1 MSKPRLII
9 KRIKC
14 QIIGAKIQTIKSI
27 YAFKHYLCEVKS
39 LLSLNHYFLKY
50 KWLLLLGILFVSLST
65 IFGTYQAVIVRK
77 GTNTV
82 LKYIEEDNFKDTS
95 IFIYY
100 GLTIIGLALTSGL
113 FMFLMRQTIIVM
125 SRHIEYDQ
133 KNEIYQHYQNL
144 DVSFYKQNSTGDL
157 MNRIT
162 EDVSKVR
169 MYTGPA
175 VMYLVNT
182 FVTVV
187 TVLVFMLNVNWQLT
201 LMVFIPLPIL
211 SFIIYKVS
219 DKINKRSNKVQEELS
234 NLTSHAQESFASIRV
249 IKAYAQESFF
259 TKSLDEKG
267 DVYKKE
273 NLKLATIESYF
284 QPTMVLM
291 IGLSVMIT
299 IWYGGYLVM
308 EKKIEAGNIPEFIM
322 NVYRLTWPFAA
333 LGWVTSLIQRA
344 AASQTRINQFL
355 KTPSVITNNIKT
367 ETKISG
373 DIKFK
378 NVSFTYPETGITAL
392 KNISFH
398 IKQGEILG
406 ITGPV
411 GSGKSTI
418 AQLLSRIYDVQEGE
432 VLLDGKNIKHLN
444 LSDLRKN
451 TGVVT
456 QEVFLFSDTIANN
469 ISFASE
475 KEFSKHEIEAAAKNA
490 AVYDNIQGFP
500 DRFETMVGERG
511 ITLSGGQK
519 QRVSIARAIIKNPEI
534 LIFDD
539 CLSAVDT
546 ETESQILTNL
556 RQIMKNKTCVIISP
570 RISSI
575 RHANTILYLKDGEIS
590 EQGTHQELLNL
601 KGDYHSLFELQ
612 KN

>member
-1 MSKPRLII
+1 M
-9 KRIKC
+9 
-14 QIIGAKIQTIKSI
+14 
-27 YAFKHYLCEVKS
+27 
-39 LLSLNHYFLKY
+39 
-50 KWLLLLGILFVSLST
+50 GILFVSLST

-82 LKYIEEDNFKDTS
+82 LKYISENNFSDTS
-95 IFIYY
+95 VFVTY

-133 KNEIYQHYQNL
+133 KNEIYRHYQAL
-144 DVSFYKQNSTGDL
+144 DVSFYKQHSTGDL

-162 EDVSKVR
+162 EDVGKVR

-182 FVTVV
+182 VV
-187 TVLVFMLNVNWQLT
+187 TVITVLIFMLNVNWQLT
-201 LMVFIPLPIL
+201 LMVFIPLPVL
-211 SFIIYKVS
+211 SLIIYKVS

-234 NLTSHAQESFASIRV
+234 NLTSHTQESFASIRV
-249 IKAYAQESFF
+249 IKAYAQEKFF

-308 EKKIEAGNIPEFIM
+308 QKKIEAGNIPEFIM

-344 AASQTRINQFL
+344 AASQTRINEFL
-355 KTPSVITNNIKT
+355 KTPAAIQNET
-367 ETKISG
+367 ETITKIEG
-373 DIKFK
+373 DIKFS
-378 NVSFTYPETGITAL
+378 NVTFTYPETGITAL

-398 IKQGEILG
+398 VKPGQILG

-418 AQLLSRIYDVQEGE
+418 AQLLSRIYDAPEGE
-432 VLLDGKNIKHLN
+432 ILMDEKNIKHLN
-444 LSDLRKN
+444 LSDLRKV
-451 TGVVT
+451 TGVVP
-456 QEVFLFSDTIANN
+456 QEVFLFSDTIAHN

-475 KEFSKHEIEAAAKNA
+475 KKFNQEEIEEAAKKA
-490 AVYDNIQGFP
+490 SVYENIIAFP
-500 DRFETMVGERG
+500 DKFNTMVGERG

-519 QRVSIARAIIKNPEI
+519 QRISIARAIIKNPDI

-546 ETESQILTNL
+546 ETESLILNNL
-556 RQIMKNKTCVIISP
+556 KRIMQNKTCVIISP

-575 RHANTILYLKDGEIS
+575 KHADVILYLKNGEIS
-590 EQGTHQELLNL
+590 EKGTHQELLNL

>member
-1 MSKPRLII
+1 M
-9 KRIKC
+9 
-14 QIIGAKIQTIKSI
+14 
-27 YAFKHYLCEVKS
+27 KS
-39 LLSLNHYFLKY
+39 LLSLNHYFVKY

-77 GTNTV
+77 GTNTL
-82 LKYIEEDNFKDTS
+82 LKLIDDKNFGDNS
-95 IFIYY
+95 VFIYY
-100 GLTIIGLALTSGL
+100 GLTIIGLALISGL

-133 KNEIYQHYQNL
+133 KNEIYDHYQKL
-144 DVSFYKQNSTGDL
+144 DISFYKQNSTGDL

-162 EDVSKVR
+162 EDVGKVR

-175 VMYLVNT
+175 VMYMVN
-182 FVTVV
+182 TVV
-187 TVLVFMLNVNWQLT
+187 TIITVVAFMLSVNVQLT

-219 DKINKRSNKVQEELS
+219 NLINQRSNKVQQELS

-249 IKAYAQESFF
+249 VKAYAREKFF
-259 TKSLDEKG
+259 SETINEKG
-267 DVYKKE
+267 ENYKKE

-291 IGLSVMIT
+291 IGMSVLIT
-299 IWYGGYLVM
+299 VWYGGYLVTQN
-308 EKKIEAGNIPEFIM
+308 KIEAGNIPEFIM
-322 NVYRLTWPFAA
+322 NVFRLTWPFAS
-333 LGWVTSLIQRA
+333 LGWVTSLVQRA
-344 AASQTRINQFL
+344 AASQERINEFL
-355 KTPSVITNNIKT
+355 SVKPTIVNPVNEKTDVA
-367 ETKISG
+367 G
-373 DIKFK
+373 DIEFK
-378 NVSFTYPETGITAL
+378 NVTFTYPETGIKAL
-392 KNISFH
+392 DNVSFEL
-398 IKQGEILG
+398 KKGEVLG

-418 AQLLSRIYDVQEGE
+418 AQLLSRIYDCDNGE
-432 VLLDGKNIKHLN
+432 ISVNNKNIKQHHLYH
-444 LSDLRKN
+444 LRN
-451 TGVVT
+451 NMGIVP

-469 ISFASE
+469 ISFAGNNNFTKTDIE
-475 KEFSKHEIEAAAKNA
+475 EAAKKAS
-490 AVYDNIQGFP
+490 VYDNIMSFP
-500 DRFETMVGERG
+500 EKFETMVGERG

-546 ETESQILTNL
+546 ETEAQILNNL
-556 RQIMKNKTCVIISP
+556 KQIMHGKTCIIISP

-575 RHANTILYLKDGEIS
+575 KAANKILYLSDGRIAES
-590 EQGTHQELLNL
+590 GTHQDLLNL
-601 KGDYHSLFELQ
+601 KGKYYDLFELQ

>member
-1 MSKPRLII
+1 M
-9 KRIKC
+9 
-14 QIIGAKIQTIKSI
+14 GT
-27 YAFKHYLCEVKS
+27 
-39 LLSLNHYFLKY
+39 
-50 KWLLLLGILFVSLST
+50 LFVSLST
-65 IFGTYQAVIVRK
+65 IFGTYQAVIVHE
-77 GTNTV
+77 GTDTI
-82 LKYIEEDNFKDTS
+82 LKYIRENNFSDTS
-95 IFIYY
+95 VFIYY
-100 GLTIIGLALTSGL
+100 GLEIIGLALISGL

-125 SRHIEYDQ
+125 SRHIEFDQ
-133 KNEIYQHYQNL
+133 KNEIYEHYQKL
-144 DVSFYKQNSTGDL
+144 DISFFKKYSTGDL

-162 EDVSKVR
+162 EDVGKVR

-182 FVTVV
+182 LVT
-187 TVLVFMLNVNWQLT
+187 TITILVFMLKVNWQLT
-201 LMVFIPLPIL
+201 LLVFIPLPIL

-249 IKAYAQESFF
+249 IKAYAQENFF
-259 TKSLDEKG
+259 TKSMDEKG
-267 DVYKKE
+267 EVYKKE

-291 IGLSVMIT
+291 VGLSIMIT
-299 IWYGGYLVM
+299 VWVGGYFLI
-308 EKKIEAGNIPEFIM
+308 EKKIDPGNIPEFIIY
-322 NVYRLTWPFAA
+322 VYRLTWPFAA

-344 AASQTRINQFL
+344 EASQNRINEFL
-355 KTPSVITNNIKT
+355 KTPSAIKNESGT
-367 ETKISG
+367 GTKITG
-373 DIKFK
+373 DIKFS
-378 NVSFTYPETGITAL
+378 NVTFTYPETGITAL

-398 IKQGEILG
+398 IQPGQILG

-418 AQLLSRIYDVQEGE
+418 AQLISRIYDTHQGE
-432 VLLDGKNIKHLN
+432 VLMDEKNIKHLN
-444 LSDLRKN
+444 LSDLRKAM
-451 TGVVT
+451 GVVP

-475 KEFSKHEIEAAAKNA
+475 KEFSKNEIEQAAKNA
-490 AVYDNIQGFP
+490 VVYDNIEAFP
-500 DRFETMVGERG
+500 NKFETMVGERG

-556 RQIMKNKTCVIISP
+556 RKIMKNKTCVIISP

-575 RHANTILYLKDGEIS
+575 RHADTILYLKNGEIS
-590 EQGTHQELLNL
+590 EKGNHKELLNL
-601 KGDYHSLFELQ
+601 RGEYFSLFELQ

>member
-1 MSKPRLII
+1 M
-9 KRIKC
+9 
-14 QIIGAKIQTIKSI
+14 
-27 YAFKHYLCEVKS
+27 
-39 LLSLNHYFLKY
+39 
-50 KWLLLLGILFVSLST
+50 GILFVSLST

-82 LKYIEEDNFKDTS
+82 LKYIAENNFSDTS
-95 IFIYY
+95 IFITY

-133 KNEIYQHYQNL
+133 KNEIYQHYQSL
-144 DVSFYKQNSTGDL
+144 DVSFYKQHSTGDL

-162 EDVSKVR
+162 EDVGKVR

-182 FVTVV
+182 LVTVI
-187 TVLVFMLNVNWQLT
+187 TVLVFMLNVNWELT
-201 LMVFIPLPIL
+201 LMVFIPLPVL

-219 DKINKRSNKVQEELS
+219 DKINKRSNKVQQELS

-249 IKAYAQESFF
+249 IKAYAQENYF

-267 DVYKKE
+267 DIYKKE

-308 EKKIEAGNIPEFIM
+308 HKKIEAGNIPEFIM

-344 AASQTRINQFL
+344 AASQTRINEFL
-355 KTPSVITNNIKT
+355 KTPSAIKNDST
-367 ETKISG
+367 SETKIDG
-373 DIKFK
+373 DIKFS

-398 IKQGEILG
+398 VKPGQILG

-418 AQLLSRIYDVQEGE
+418 AQLLSRIYDTEQGE
-432 VLLDGKNIKHLN
+432 ILMDNKNIKHLN
-444 LSDLRKN
+444 LSDLRKSM
-451 TGVVT
+451 GIVP
-456 QEVFLFSDTIANN
+456 QEVFLFSDTISNN

-475 KEFSKHEIEAAAKNA
+475 KEFSKEEIETAAKNA
-490 AVYDNIQGFP
+490 SVYDNIQEFP
-500 DRFETMVGERG
+500 NKFETLVGERG

-546 ETESQILTNL
+546 ETESLILNNL
-556 RQIMKNKTCVIISP
+556 KRIMQNKTCIIISP

-575 RHANTILYLKDGEIS
+575 RHADTILYLKNGEVS
-590 EQGTHQELLNL
+590 ESGTHQDLLNL
-601 KGDYHSLFELQ
+601 KGDYFGLFELQ

>member
-1 MSKPRLII
+1 M
-9 KRIKC
+9 
-14 QIIGAKIQTIKSI
+14 
-27 YAFKHYLCEVKS
+27 KS
-39 LLSLNHYFLKY
+39 LLSLNHYFVKY

-77 GTNTV
+77 GTNTL
-82 LKYIEEDNFKDTS
+82 LKLINDKNFGDNS
-95 IFIYY
+95 VFIYY
-100 GLTIIGLALTSGL
+100 GLTIIGLALISGL

-133 KNEIYQHYQNL
+133 KNEIYDHYQKL
-144 DVSFYKQNSTGDL
+144 DISFYKQNSTGDL

-162 EDVSKVR
+162 EDVGKVR

-175 VMYLVNT
+175 VMYMVN
-182 FVTVV
+182 TVV
-187 TVLVFMLNVNWQLT
+187 TIITVVAFMLSVNVQLT

-219 DKINKRSNKVQEELS
+219 NLINQRSNKVQQELS

-249 IKAYAQESFF
+249 VKAYAREKFF
-259 TKSLDEKG
+259 SETINEKG
-267 DVYKKE
+267 ENYKKE

-291 IGLSVMIT
+291 IGMSVLIT
-299 IWYGGYLVM
+299 VWYGGYLVTQ
-308 EKKIEAGNIPEFIM
+308 KKIEAGNIPEFIM
-322 NVYRLTWPFAA
+322 NVFRLTWPFAS
-333 LGWVTSLIQRA
+333 LGWVTSLVQRA
-344 AASQTRINQFL
+344 AASQERINEFL
-355 KTPSVITNNIKT
+355 SVKPTIVNPSNEKTDVA
-367 ETKISG
+367 G
-373 DIKFK
+373 DIEFK
-378 NVSFTYPETGITAL
+378 NVSFTYPETGIKAL
-392 KNISFH
+392 DNVSFEL
-398 IKQGEILG
+398 KKGEVLG

-418 AQLLSRIYDVQEGE
+418 AQLLSRIYDCDSGE
-432 VLLDGKNIKHLN
+432 ISVNHKNIKQHHLYH
-444 LSDLRKN
+444 LRN
-451 TGVVT
+451 NMGIVP

-469 ISFASE
+469 ISFSGNNNFTKTDIE
-475 KEFSKHEIEAAAKNA
+475 EAAKKAS
-490 AVYDNIQGFP
+490 VYDNIMSFP
-500 DRFETMVGERG
+500 EKFETMVGERG

-546 ETESQILTNL
+546 ETEAQILNNL
-556 RQIMKNKTCVIISP
+556 KQIMHGKTCIIISP

-575 RHANTILYLKDGEIS
+575 KGANKILYLSDGRIAES
-590 EQGTHQELLNL
+590 GTHQDLLNL
-601 KGDYHSLFELQ
+601 KGKYYDLFELQ